1 MEPTY
6 YLQVIYM
13 ILCLVRVN
21 KLCRGV
27 DQLYNIKSDE
37 LIRLFCI
44 DINLD
49 LNTFNKKTENLNRR
63 DLYLQNLLQ
72 REKFKKRLND
82 PDFKTNVILEYDD
95 QI

>member
-1 MEPTY
+1 MEPIY
-6 YLQVIYM
+6 YLQETCM